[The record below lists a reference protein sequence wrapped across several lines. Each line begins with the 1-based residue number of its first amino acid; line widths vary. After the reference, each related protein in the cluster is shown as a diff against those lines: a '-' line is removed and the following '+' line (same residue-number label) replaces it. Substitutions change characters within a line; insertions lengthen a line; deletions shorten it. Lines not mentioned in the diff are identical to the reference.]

1 MLCFL
6 IYMFLYRL
14 CLGVALAEVDA
25 KTSECVEVPVWVVC
39 VLGIVLVGSDV
50 GITLDHDA
58 DRLAL
63 VIG

>member
-1 MLCFL
+1 MLCSL

-25 KTSECVEVPVWVVC
+25 KTSEVIEIPVC
-39 VLGIVLVGSDV
+39 VACFLRVVFVGSDV
-50 GITLDHDA
+50 GISFQHDA
-58 DRLAL
+58 YRLAL

>member
-25 KTSECVEVPVWVVC
+25 KSGQCVEIPVC
-39 VLGIVLVGSDV
+39 VTCFLRVVFVGSDV
-50 GITLDHDA
+50 GISFQHDA
-58 DRLAL
+58 YRLAL